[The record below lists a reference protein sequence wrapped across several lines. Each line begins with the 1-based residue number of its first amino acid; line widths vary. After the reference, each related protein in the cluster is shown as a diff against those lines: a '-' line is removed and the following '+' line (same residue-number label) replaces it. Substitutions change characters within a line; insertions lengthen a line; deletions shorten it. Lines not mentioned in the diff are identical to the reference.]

1 MKIFG
6 HGTQEPDNLINSRAS
21 FRALADAGFHGVEL
35 DVRRTADDGLA
46 VIHDAAYGDG
56 RPVDETLLEDRP
68 ESVATLAEAL
78 DLCAGMVVN
87 IELKNYVGDPAFDP
101 GELIADLTLEFLHR
115 RRNDTV
121 IVSPFGLGCID
132 RVREADA
139 SIDTAHLV
147 LSRRP
152 AVDVVRP
159 LADHGHRI
167 VHPYVSMVDEAF
179 MGAARSAGL
188 MVNVWTGFDETGE
201 DVERMAALGVDGLI
215 TAQPERAR
223 TIVDEHS

>member
-1 MKIFG
+1 MKIYG
-6 HGTQEPDNLINSRAS
+6 HATQEPDNRINSRAS

-35 DVRRTADDGLA
+35 GVRRTADDHLV

-56 RPVDETLLEDRP
+56 RPVDETLFDDRP
-68 ESVATLAEAL
+68 EAVVTLAEAL

-87 IELKNYVGDPAFDP
+87 IELKNHFGDPAFDP
-101 GELIADLTLEFLHR
+101 GEAIADLTLELLHD

-121 IVSPFGLGCID
+121 VVSSFGLACID
-132 RVREADA
+132 RVRETDP

-159 LADHGHRI
+159 AVDHGHRI
-167 VHPYVSMVDEAF
+167 VHPYIPMVDEAF
-179 MGAARSAGL
+179 MAAARSAGL

-201 DVERMAALGVDGLI
+201 DVERMVALGVDGLI
-215 TAQPERAR
+215 TAGPERAR
-223 TIVDEHS
+223 SIVQEC